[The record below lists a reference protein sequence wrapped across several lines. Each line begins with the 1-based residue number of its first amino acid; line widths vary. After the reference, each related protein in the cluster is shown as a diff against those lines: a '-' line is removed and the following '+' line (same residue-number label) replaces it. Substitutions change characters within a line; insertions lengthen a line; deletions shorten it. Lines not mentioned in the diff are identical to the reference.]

1 MANKMVLVGRNDSD
15 KITVK
20 DCAIYCLILA
30 LVLICMG
37 IYMKIKVMLNGYLG
51 RNREK
56 EDLS

>member
-1 MANKMVLVGRNDSD
+1 MTNKMVLVGRNDLD
-15 KITVK
+15 KLTIK

-37 IYMKIKVMLNGYLG
+37 IYMKIKAMLNGYLG

-56 EDLS
+56 ENLS